1 MRVALCQIAP
11 VFLDR
16 EATLD
21 KVVDALNEAA
31 REGAQ
36 LAVFGEV
43 MVPGYPIWLERTGG
57 AAFDDPAQKAWHPR
71 RLNRPP
77 SG

>member
-11 VFLDR
+11 VFLDK

-21 KVVDALNEAA
+21 KVVDALAEAA
-31 REGAQ
+31 HAGAQ

-43 MVPGYPIWLERTGG
+43 LVPGYPIWLERTGG
-57 AAFDDPAQKAWHPR
+57 AAFNDPVQKAWPK
-71 RLNRPP
+71 
-77 SG
+77 